1 LYKKSMKVMCILLL
15 TAWLYFPASLLH
27 AETLMVFIGSASKPA
42 MEEIIGLFT
51 KKTGVEVMAHY
62 GGSGEMLSQMLLSG
76 RGDIYMPGSPDFME
90 RAKKAGAV
98 EAGSIRIAAYL
109 IPAINVQKENPKNI
123 QILQDLT
130 REDVRLIIANPKV
143 VCVGLYAVEIFEA
156 NGLSAQLRPRITSYT
171 ESCARTANTLAMGG
185 ADAVIGWRVFQ
196 FWNPRRIRTVLL
208 KPEQIRRIAY
218 IPIAVARF
226 ARNRELAEKFVHF
239 ATSPFA
245 KSILK
250 KHGYILEENEARRY
264 APDARIGGDYKL
276 PEGW

>member
-1 LYKKSMKVMCILLL
+1 LYKKSMKVICILLL
-15 TAWLYFPASLLH
+15 TAWLYFPASSLH
-27 AETLMVFIGSASKPA
+27 AETLTVFIGSASKPA
-42 MEEIIGLFT
+42 MEEIISLFT
-51 KKTGVEVMAHY
+51 KKTSVEVMAHY

-98 EAGSIRIAAYL
+98 DAGSFCIAAYL

-226 ARNRELAEKFVHF
+226 VRNRELAEKFVHF

-250 KHGYILEENEARRY
+250 RHGYILEENEARRY